1 MMATKTKAYVNQQR
15 VKKRLFYPVCKRGFD
30 MIQLACLTAAFA
42 IVFGDCS
49 TDQA

>member
-30 MIQLACLTAAFA
+30 MIASLTAAFA
-42 IVFGDCS
+42 IIFGDCIA
-49 TDQA
+49 DQA